1 MLSFVSDRSLLRRFG
16 CAAGGARRNPLGAHT
31 VSVGAARRLHCDAQP
46 GVASRNSLR
55 ELRSLRSNKRAESVY
70 EARCAR
76 QPQACASRRHPN
88 RPQRIAPGTACRDAP
103 VVLLPKETG
112 VLGKGTYGQAAAR
125 LRGAEKRRARGRARS
140 ALRKLT
146 RRTCSNAANEVRVVS
161 CATGP
166 ETEHRREV
174 DAQRR
179 PPRRSAAAC
188 PYVPLPQPS
197 DAKKTGHRKTAQ
209 GRNQSCAK
217 RTKFTDFFARRRT
230 SKGTGVSCVA
240 GGATRHGKLKCN
252 KLPAAVESSRA
263 RSSST

>member
-1 MLSFVSDRSLLRRFG
+1 MPATRQGQRPWPSPGTNSPQDCLCPG
-16 CAAGGARRNPLGAHT
+16 
-31 VSVGAARRLHCDAQP
+31 SVHQP

-112 VLGKGTYGQAAAR
+112 VLGEGTYGQAAAR

-161 CATGP
+161 CATGH
-166 ETEHRREV
+166 ETEHRR
-174 DAQRR
+174 AAGAKRR
-179 PPRRSAAAC
+179 PPRRSVAAC

-197 DAKKTGHRKTAQ
+197 DAKKTGHRKTAK
-209 GRNQSCAK
+209 GRMPPFDPGIQARPDLVSSQSIK
-217 RTKFTDFFARRRT
+217 SQLVR
-230 SKGTGVSCVA
+230 
-240 GGATRHGKLKCN
+240 AT
-252 KLPAAVESSRA
+252 AASASRP
-263 RSSST
+263 